1 MRFFRPGRR
10 AVAPL
15 LAAALLATVAA
26 CADEAP
32 AGESDAATQ
41 IVVLTPDQATN
52 VVRDYA
58 YTAGTDNQ
66 DVTNNLHAQL
76 IRNPY
81 VDEDGSNAQIQ
92 DYYSFEP
99 YLAESYDVSDDGL
112 TYTFHLRQGLLSQ
125 QGDELTADD
134 VIWSFERK
142 FNTPG
147 GGMKGYYAPMLTDID
162 QQIKKIDTYT
172 VSFTVAKA
180 SYGLT
185 LLGNLANNIGSIY
198 DSTYLKAHATDDDPY
213 AVQWGVED
221 MMRGNVGFG
230 PYELKSVTPGEEI
243 VMTANP
249 NYVFGEPAITTMI
262 RRVVA
267 DAATRANMLKAGDA
281 DIALAL
287 RPSDQADLASDD
299 AFFVPTTSSNLYLDM
314 PLNTQV
320 APFDDQRVRQAMAYA
335 MPYDQIVDD
344 VFHDRAYEYTHLLDD
359 AAPNYDDSALP
370 AYSYD
375 PDRARQ
381 LLAEAG
387 YPDGIEFTLAINN
400 SIPTIKD
407 SAIQFQSAAKAAGI
421 TVKIEQMPAAQLF
434 QDGLDGKLQASMSEG
449 AAVTMSPP
457 YELSLLT
464 QEGGGSNMAFWTDE
478 DAQTFQGLLAD
489 GLAAGDATG
498 AKAAADWSKAEA
510 VMMESVPYVFI
521 ARVRS
526 AVAMSSDLTG
536 FKQRTDF
543 RIDYG
548 EIAPA

>member
-1 MRFFRPGRR
+1 MRFPLPGRR
-10 AVAPL
+10 VAAS
-15 LAAALLATVAA
+15 LAAAALMLTVAA
-26 CADEAP
+26 CADESP
-32 AGESDAATQ
+32 AAEGDDLTQ

-125 QGDELTADD
+125 QGNELTSED

-147 GGMKGYYAPMLTDID
+147 GGMKGYYSPMLTDLD
-162 QQIKKIDTYT
+162 QQMKAVDRYT
-172 VSFTVAKA
+172 VTITVPRA
-180 SYGLT
+180 SDGLT

-221 MMRGNVGFG
+221 MLRGNFGFG

-249 NYVFGEPAITTMI
+249 NYVFGEPAIKTII

-281 DIALAL
+281 DVALAL
-287 RPSDQADLASDD
+287 RPVDQEDLASDD
-299 AFFVPTTSSNLYLDM
+299 SFFVPTTSSNLYLAM
-314 PLNTQV
+314 PLNTKV
-320 APFDDQRVRQAMAYA
+320 APFDDKRVRQAMAYA
-335 MPYDQIVDD
+335 MPYEQIVEN

-359 AAPNYDDSALP
+359 TAPNYDGTDLP
-370 AYSYD
+370 DYTFD
-375 PDRARQ
+375 PDRARE
-381 LLAEAG
+381 LLSEAG
-387 YPDGIEFTLAINN
+387 YPDGIEFTLSVN
-400 SIPTIKD
+400 SAIPTIKD
-407 SAIQFQSAAKAAGI
+407 AAIQFQSAAKQAGI
-421 TVKIEQMPAAQLF
+421 TVNIEQLPAAQLF
-434 QDGLDGKLQASMSEG
+434 QDGLDGKLQASLSQG
-449 AAVTMSPP
+449 AAVTMSPS

-464 QEGGGSNMAFWTDE
+464 QEGGGSNSAFWE
-478 DAQTFQGLLAD
+478 DSDADRFQELLAD
-489 GLAAGDATG
+489 GLAAGEVTG
-498 AKAAADWSKAEA
+498 AKASQYWDEAEDL
-510 VMMESVPYVFI
+510 MMDSVPYVFI

-526 AVAMSSDLTG
+526 AVAMTSALTG
-536 FKQRTDF
+536 FTQRTDY

-548 EIAPA
+548 ELKPA